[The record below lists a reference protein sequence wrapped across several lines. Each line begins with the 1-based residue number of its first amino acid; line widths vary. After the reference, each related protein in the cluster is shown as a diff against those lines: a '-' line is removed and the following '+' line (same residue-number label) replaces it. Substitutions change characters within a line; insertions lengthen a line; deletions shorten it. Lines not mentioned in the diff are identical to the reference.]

1 MRTHCGG
8 WRVLVIG
15 VKHSDLLA
23 TLWNFFWFPKKL
35 RNWKVYSE
43 PVKKAKH
50 EAKITLKLC
59 SALWPIILLF

>member
-1 MRTHCGG
+1 M
-8 WRVLVIG
+8 IG